1 MKEDIIIIVAILLF
15 FVTILYFANSYY
27 NTYEGIESR
36 ISTTV
41 SPTPT
46 KSVTT
51 QQLPDSFAK
60 SVREESDKLLNSLNI
75 STNKA
80 VYEDIIIN
88 MSDYYDNLILQTIVN
103 GQKSD
108 NSDYNVANIIKYKA
122 IKDALQDSMEYLEQ
136 A

>member
-1 MKEDIIIIVAILLF
+1 
-15 FVTILYFANSYY
+15 
-27 NTYEGIESR
+27 
-36 ISTTV
+36 
-41 SPTPT
+41 
-46 KSVTT
+46 
-51 QQLPDSFAK
+51 
-60 SVREESDKLLNSLNI
+60 
-75 STNKA
+75 
-80 VYEDIIIN
+80 